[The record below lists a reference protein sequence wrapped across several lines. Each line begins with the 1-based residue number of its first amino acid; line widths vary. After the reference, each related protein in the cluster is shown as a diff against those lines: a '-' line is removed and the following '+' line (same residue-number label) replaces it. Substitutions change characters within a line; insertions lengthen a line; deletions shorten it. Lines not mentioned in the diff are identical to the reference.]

1 MWTGG
6 FAVSATNA
14 VRAVGFFVDRNVELA
29 DFLAS
34 SAFCAFCPVDFKSV
48 EGNFIENSVN
58 RSQRTDIA
66 AKGAVDYNRR
76 NNRKNQN
83 GKLPSEDKSRRSPH
97 G

>member
-14 VRAVGFFVDRNVELA
+14 VCTIGLFVDRNVELA
-29 DFLAS
+29 DFLTS
-34 SAFCAFCPVDFKSV
+34 RAFCTFCLVDFKSV
-48 EGNFIENSVN
+48 EGNFIEDSVN
-58 RSQRTDIA
+58 RSQRTDISA
-66 AKGAVDYNRR
+66 ERAIDYNRR